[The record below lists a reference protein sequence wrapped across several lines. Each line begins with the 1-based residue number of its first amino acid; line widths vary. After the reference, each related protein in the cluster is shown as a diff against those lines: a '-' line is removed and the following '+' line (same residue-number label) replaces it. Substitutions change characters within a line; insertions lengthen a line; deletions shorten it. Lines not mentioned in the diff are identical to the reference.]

1 MKLEVSFLFLQN
13 IRLPCLTTVKV
24 PAGVDWKKVAD
35 TLMSQKI
42 EIAGG
47 LGPTVGKIWRIGTFG
62 INSDKQKIEK
72 VVAALKAAIA
82 ENQAKI

>member
-1 MKLEVSFLFLQN
+1 
-13 IRLPCLTTVKV
+13 
-24 PAGVDWKKVAD
+24 
-35 TLMSQKI
+35 MSQKI

-47 LGPTVGKIWRIGTFG
+47 LGPTAGKIWRIGTFG
-62 INSDKQKIEK
+62 INSDKQKIDK